1 MYKIERNKSDVIQ
14 LGLGNDV
21 LDIRLG
27 GLKQLKR
34 YIEAQTRLLDIQKK
48 LDNMSKAGVETPPA
62 DLVDFLGQTILYLF
76 EVLFGEENTQKMADF
91 FEGNYD
97 EMLEA
102 VLPFINSEVVP
113 ALKKMAKRDSSQLVK
128 EVAGVSK

>member
-48 LDNMSKAGVETPPA
+48 IDNMSKAGIETPPA

-97 EMLEA
+97 EMLESLFA
-102 VLPFINSEVVP
+102 IFFNVGTTSLLMNGKT
-113 ALKKMAKRDSSQLVK
+113 ASSI
-128 EVAGVSK
+128 SS

>member
-1 MYKIERNKSDVIQ
+1 MYQIQ
-14 LGLGNDV
+14 RKETDCIKLGLGDEV
-21 LDIRLG
+21 LTIKLG
-27 GLKQLKR
+27 GLKQLKK
-34 YIEAQTRLLDIQKK
+34 YIEAQERLLEIQKK
-48 LDNMSKAGVETPPA
+48 LDNMNKAGAETTGELVE
-62 DLVDFLGQTILYLF
+62 FLGQTILYTF